1 MKVLIIN
8 QHTLNFGDDIAGIA
22 LINNL
27 LEYEKID
34 RIDIIYNTKGKLLI
48 ENKKIHHNE
57 HIMLKNI
64 GYSNIIKYFIFRR
77 FGYKNYKN
85 KALKDML
92 EIINQ
97 ADYIYVSPCGAN
109 IGIYKD
115 WRFLI
120 KLLIVIQEGKKPIF
134 HLNTIGKSN
143 SIIFDLMAK
152 KVLKKSIIY
161 VREKKSLEYI
171 ESLGLNAKFGVD
183 TAFSFKDNEIV
194 EKKQIIA
201 FVPTIL
207 KNWHPNFKNVDVDRI
222 VFKDILP
229 IIAEFANSKKLP
241 IQLIPHL
248 NSIEE
253 EEYYKRIVNEFN
265 KLNVEVYYRRDVDNV
280 YKYNKA
286 IKESKL
292 LLGMRYHSIVLAIKN
307 QIPFIALSYENKM
320 QEVCDYSNMSQYS
333 FKLYDK
339 KIDKDE
345 IRKKLEYIYN
355 NEENICKDLNEIL
368 EEKLIKLSRIP
379 LEQIKL

>member
-1 MKVLIIN
+1 
-8 QHTLNFGDDIAGIA
+8 
-22 LINNL
+22 
-27 LEYEKID
+27 
-34 RIDIIYNTKGKLLI
+34 
-48 ENKKIHHNE
+48 
-57 HIMLKNI
+57 
-64 GYSNIIKYFIFRR
+64 
-77 FGYKNYKN
+77 
-85 KALKDML
+85 
-92 EIINQ
+92 
-97 ADYIYVSPCGAN
+97 
-109 IGIYKD
+109 
-115 WRFLI
+115 
-120 KLLIVIQEGKKPIF
+120 
-134 HLNTIGKSN
+134 
-143 SIIFDLMAK
+143 MAK